1 MEKCGL
7 AARIGQIRDR
17 RQRYSRISFHS
28 IGATLGHN
36 PGEIAGAGCGRAQSA
51 SSDITSSG
59 RARCEFPLRRQIDK
73 AALVADHFRFYFYKF
88 NPPGRQE
95 KAMSRG
101 WQWQRA
107 RLARSLAIG
116 AALAVLGTASADAA
130 DPIKIGHVA
139 ALSGAS
145 AQSGEAI
152 TRGLSLA
159 IDEINAKGGLLGG
172 RMLELV
178 QRDDESN
185 PPKGLIAAR
194 ELASAD
200 VVAVF
205 GGIDTPVSLAMVPLL
220 NKEKRIYMGVWAAGT
235 GITRNGATPNY
246 AFRVS
251 AVDALV
257 DVRLLAYAH
266 KKFAA
271 KKAGLML
278 INNPWGQSNEKGL
291 VAASK
296 ADPSIEIAG
305 IEKFEN
311 NDVDMVPQ
319 LARLKDAGADAII
332 LVVNAPPGA
341 QVMKSRERMGWTAPV
356 VSHWGISGGRFP
368 ELAGPTAGEAH
379 FIQTYSFFGTQGP
392 VGQRVLAG
400 LMKKYPQIKGPEDVF
415 APVGTANAY
424 DAMHLLA
431 LGIAQAGSTDSDAIR
446 MALEDLKTPYEGL
459 IKTFARPFTAENH
472 DALGPDDY
480 IMVHYEG
487 DKIVPAN

>member
-1 MEKCGL
+1 V
-7 AARIGQIRDR
+7 AIS
-17 RQRYSRISFHS
+17 SRP
-28 IGATLGHN
+28 HN
-36 PGEIAGAGCGRAQSA
+36 PGEGAVARSNPALPFSSRILTTCRAGCG
-51 SSDITSSG
+51 
-59 RARCEFPLRRQIDK
+59 FPLERQIDK
-73 AALVADHFRFYFYKF
+73 GPPVADHFRIQLYVF
-88 NPPGRQE
+88 NPAGDRR
-95 KAMSRG
+95 KAMSKG
-101 WQWQRA
+101 WQWHYA
-107 RLARSLAIG
+107 GLARSLALG
-116 AALAVLGTASADAA
+116 AALAILGAASAYAA
-130 DPIKIGHVA
+130 EPIKIGHVA

-152 TRGLSLA
+152 TRGLALA

-194 ELASAD
+194 ELVSAD
-200 VVAVF
+200 VAAVF
-205 GGIDTPVSLAMVPLL
+205 GGIDTPVSLAMVPVL

-235 GITRNGATPNY
+235 GITRNGANPNY

-266 KKFAA
+266 KKFGA

-296 ADPSIEIAG
+296 ADPSVEIAG

-332 LVVNAPPGA
+332 LVVNTPPGA

-368 ELAGPTAGEAH
+368 ELAGPTAGDAH
-379 FIQTYSFFGTQGP
+379 FIQTYSFFGKQGP

-424 DAMHLLA
+424 DAMHILA
-431 LGIAQAGSTDSDAIR
+431 LGIAQAGSTDGDAIR
-446 MALEDLKTPYEGL
+446 AALEDLKTPYEGL
-459 IKTFARPFTAENH
+459 IKTYKQPFTAENH
-472 DALGPDDY
+472 DGLGPDDY

-487 DKIVPAN
+487 DKIVPLN